1 MLHFKK
7 ACVYFLNVNIC
18 VYMFDVLMCQS
29 IDGKEAWQ
37 QQQSDEKKK
46 KWFFYV
52 CAKTKTVPSFK
63 LFYVAWFAFF
73 FKSVNFFL
81 SSVDFHH

>member
-1 MLHFKK
+1 
-7 ACVYFLNVNIC
+7 
-18 VYMFDVLMCQS
+18 MFDVLMCQS

-37 QQQSDEKKK
+37 QRQSDEKKK

-73 FKSVNFFL
+73 FRVLTFSYLQLIFII
-81 SSVDFHH
+81 SSLAAASLLAETTW